1 MTVPMVHVMR
11 PLKGRNLLG
20 TDIYRAGQRG
30 EIFLQEPEAQIR
42 TRRIVPQIAELARI
56 GVEVE

>member
-1 MTVPMVHVMR
+1 MMR
-11 PLKGRNLLG
+11 TLKGRNLPG

-42 TRRIVPQIAELARI
+42 TR
-56 GVEVE
+56 